1 MAENRTQILRI
12 KALRVERQMSQGD
25 LAARLGV
32 AQNALCMWETETSL
46 PRTRDLPRLAHVLG
60 CSIDELFTDEA
71 KDLEEAVG

>member
-1 MAENRTQILRI
+1 MVMNIKELRKAASLTQ
-12 KALRVERQMSQGD
+12 VE
-25 LAARLGV
+25 LAVAMGV
-32 AQNALCMWETETSL
+32 AQNSISSWETEIML

>member
-1 MAENRTQILRI
+1 MALMLI
-12 KALRVERQMSQGD
+12 KERREACGLSQVKLGSYM
-25 LAARLGV
+25 GV
-32 AQNALCMWETETSL
+32 AQNVVSTWETEVAL